1 MANPKIRSVRLH
13 ALIEALQDGRVHRA
27 EDLARQMVV
36 STRTI
41 YRDMETLVASGLPI
55 TGARGAGYRAEIAM
69 TLPPLT
75 LTEEEL
81 EALHIGLAVV
91 GTGMEGSLRDAAE
104 SLSAKIDAVLP
115 EESGGVIA
123 GFGFAT
129 YPLTHSTH
137 ANTTRALRHLEPL
150 RTAIRAKQKI
160 RVTVRDAGARDMR
173 PLKLSYGGRVWT
185 LVVWDEGT
193 HDFAKVRADQM
204 SEVLLLPGLFVDE
217 QGKRLMDFEARP

>member
-1 MANPKIRSVRLH
+1 MANPQKRTVRLH
-13 ALIEALQDGRVHRA
+13 ALIEILKDGGLHRGA
-27 EDLARQMVV
+27 DLAQRMGV
-36 STRTI
+36 SARTI

-55 TGARGAGYRAEIAM
+55 TGTRGTGYRSEVAM

-91 GTGMEGSLRDAAE
+91 GTGMAGSLRDAAE

-115 EESGGVIA
+115 EESSGVA
-123 GFGFAT
+123 SGFGFST
-129 YPLTHSTH
+129 YPLAHREH
-137 ANTTRALRHLEPL
+137 ADTTQALRHLEPL

-160 RVTVRDAGARDMR
+160 RVTVRDTGTCDMR

-185 LVVWDEGT
+185 LVVWDENAHG
-193 HDFAKVRADQM
+193 FARVRVDQI
-204 SEVLLLPGLFVDE
+204 SEMALLSGLFVEE
-217 QGKRLMDFEARP
+217 QGKRLKDFEAQR